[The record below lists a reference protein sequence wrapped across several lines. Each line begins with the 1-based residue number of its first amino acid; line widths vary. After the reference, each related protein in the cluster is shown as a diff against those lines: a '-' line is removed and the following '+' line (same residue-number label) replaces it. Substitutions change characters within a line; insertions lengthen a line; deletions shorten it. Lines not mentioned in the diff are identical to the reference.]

1 MTGVARFATGGPVNA
16 NVVKRNKDAVEAQQM
31 IELGMQAM
39 REYTGWMRGHYGA
52 SLSIGFEWD
61 TLKSYGEQAFA
72 DRNTL
77 EPLLSRKQ
85 FTANER
91 QKVDAIKQTWRQA
104 MAQPLLWGKDVE
116 RDLMDYMEQHQGEF
130 YRGGGI
136 AKSDTVPAMLTPG
149 EYVVNRDAV
158 SRFGSGFFESLNNL
172 TVPAQALAQRVQ
184 GIAVGGLVGVPQ
196 ATTVQRPMVESASG
210 PVRTVRVELAAN
222 GRQVGAQIDERDEGR
237 LLQLLQSAQ
246 MRAA

>member
-1 MTGVARFATGGPVNA
+1 
-16 NVVKRNKDAVEAQQM
+16 
-31 IELGMQAM
+31 
-39 REYTGWMRGHYGA
+39 
-52 SLSIGFEWD
+52 
-61 TLKSYGEQAFA
+61 
-72 DRNTL
+72 
-77 EPLLSRKQ
+77 
-85 FTANER
+85 
-91 QKVDAIKQTWRQA
+91 

-116 RDLMDYMEQHQGEF
+116 RDLMDYMDQHQGEF

-136 AKSDTVPAMLTPG
+136 ARSDTVPAMLTPG

-184 GIAVGGLVGVPQ
+184 GFAVGGSVGAPL
-196 ATTVQRPMVESASG
+196 ATTVQRPMVESVERTSG